1 MMENDDRLLKQF
13 FADNKQEIEDNG
25 FSRRVMRRLPA
36 RSNRLAQL
44 WSAFCFTLAAVL
56 FVTLDGFQLILNTLR
71 ETFDSL
77 LQSGAAELD
86 LKSLAIAAVVLL
98 FMGYRKIASLA

>member
-13 FADNKQEIEDNG
+13 FADNKREIADNG
-25 FSRRVMRRLPA
+25 FSRRVMRLLPD
-36 RSNRLAQL
+36 RGNRLAQL
-44 WSAFCFTLAAVL
+44 WSTCCFTLAVVL

-77 LQSGAAELD
+77 LQSGATELNP
-86 LKSLAIAAVVLL
+86 KSLAIAAVVLL